1 VFRLYLVTDRAA
13 VPGGDLDGGR
23 GADGNAPRQLVRA
36 VERALAAAPPGAV
49 AVQLR
54 EKDLDGRDLLR
65 LAEELRAVTRAAGA
79 PLLVNDRVDVAL
91 AVEADG
97 VHLPG
102 GGLPISEAR
111 RLLGPGA
118 LVGTSAHA
126 AEAARA
132 AAEAGADFVVFG
144 PVYATP
150 SKLRYGPPQG
160 LAALAAAARAAR
172 PVPVF
177 AIGGIEPDNA
187 RDCVSAGATGVAVI
201 RSALGADDP
210 AAAVAALLGRLG
222 GNE

>member
-13 VPGGDLDGGR
+13 VPGGDVGR
-23 GADGNAPRQLVRA
+23 GRDADGDAPRRLVRA
-36 VERALAAAPPGAV
+36 VARAVAGAPPGAV

-54 EKDLDGRDLLR
+54 EKDLGGRDLLR

-79 PLLVNDRVDVAL
+79 LLLVNDRVDVAL
-91 AVEADG
+91 AAEADG

-102 GGLPISEAR
+102 GGLPVPEAR
-111 RLLGPGA
+111 RLLGPGR
-118 LVGTSAHA
+118 LIGTSAHS

-160 LAALAAAARAAR
+160 PGALGAAARAAGR
-172 PVPVF
+172 VPVL
-177 AIGGIEPDNA
+177 AVGGIEPA
-187 RDCVSAGATGVAVI
+187 RVPECAREGAAGVAVI
-201 RSALGADDP
+201 RSAFGAGDP
-210 AAAVAALLGRLG
+210 AAAVAALLERLG
-222 GNE
+222 GEG

>member
-13 VPGGDLDGGR
+13 VPDGDL
-23 GADGNAPRQLVRA
+23 VCA
-36 VERALAAAPPGAV
+36 VERALAGAPPGAV

-54 EKDLDGRDLLR
+54 EKDLGGRDLLR

-91 AVEADG
+91 AAGADG

-102 GGLPISEAR
+102 GGLPIGEAR
-111 RLLGPGA
+111 RLLGPDA
-118 LVGTSAHA
+118 RIGTSAHA
-126 AEAARA
+126 AEAARGA
-132 AAEAGADFVVFG
+132 AGAGTDFVVFG

-160 LAALAAAARAAR
+160 LAALAAAARAAGG
-172 PVPVF
+172 VPVL
-177 AIGGIEPDNA
+177 AIGGIEPE
-187 RDCVSAGATGVAVI
+187 RVGECVRAGASGVAVV
-201 RSALGADDP
+201 RSVLGAADP

-222 GNE
+222 GIE